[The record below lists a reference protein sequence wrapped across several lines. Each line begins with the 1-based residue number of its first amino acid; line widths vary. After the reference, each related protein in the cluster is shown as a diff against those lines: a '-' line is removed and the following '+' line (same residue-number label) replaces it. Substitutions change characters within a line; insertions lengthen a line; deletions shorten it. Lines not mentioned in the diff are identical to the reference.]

1 MSRYSWG
8 AIWGGLFVAA
18 GVVIVMSLFG
28 AAIGISA
35 IAAKPDAQA
44 SVSWWS
50 AIWGIITALSAL
62 FFSGWT
68 ASAMSAPIRRV
79 DSVVVGL
86 VTWAF
91 ALTLGAL
98 TIAILPDKG
107 FAQVKSSL
115 AVGAAWAT
123 FGTVLCGLG
132 LSILGA
138 LLGASERPVIRA
150 PAGLATREV

>member
-35 IAAKPDAQA
+35 AAFKPDAQE
-44 SVSWWS
+44 SMGWWT
-50 AIWGIITALSAL
+50 AIWAIITTLSSL
-62 FFSGWT
+62 FFAGWT
-68 ASAMSAPIRRV
+68 ASAMSAPLRRV
-79 DSVVVGL
+79 DSVLVGL

-91 ALTLGAL
+91 AVTLGAL
-98 TIAILPDKG
+98 TIALLPDKG
-107 FAQVKSSL
+107 FAQLKSSL
-115 AVGAAWAT
+115 AIGAAWAT

-138 LLGASERPVIRA
+138 FIGASERPVIRA
-150 PAGLATREV
+150 PASLETREV